1 MEIEATYSKGV
12 LIPDQPL
19 PLKEDERVRVSVL
32 PKVSVAERSAGMIKW
47 TGDPK
52 DLERIAM
59 DDEFGIQE
67 CP

>member
-12 LIPDQPL
+12 LVPDQPL
-19 PLKEDERVRVSVL
+19 PLKEDERVRISVK
-32 PKVSVAERSAGMIKW
+32 PKVSRARQSAGLIKW

-52 DLERIAM
+52 DLERIAE
-59 DDEFGIQE
+59 DPEFGIHE